1 MSYRKTT
8 LFTATLILLT
18 LLPAGVYAEKLR
30 LDLQKSIDLALKNNP
45 IVLTARENI
54 HKSSAQIRE
63 SSASAYP
70 ELDASAD
77 YTRIGN
83 NEEVDFG
90 GKSGTLIP
98 DNNYKLDLTLSQK
111 LYSPKVFEAIK
122 ASKSYARGVKA
133 DLNIAEEAV
142 VTEVKTAY
150 YDLLLSQELLTIHE
164 ASVEQLRRH
173 LYDIKKRLEA
183 GFATDLDLL
192 RAEVKLA
199 NAMPDLVKARNGIE
213 AARSSLR
220 LAIGLDP
227 DIILNTDSEL
237 TYAPFEST
245 LDNLLDRAM
254 KNRPELLQIDA
265 TIETQERYAKV
276 EKKEY
281 LPELTMHGNLS
292 YANNDIQLGEDAEWG
307 YNWNVGMTLDYKIF
321 DGKKRS
327 SRVTKALIDASKA
340 RLEKKRLLN
349 LIAHEITT
357 TYNSLEEAKTL
368 IASQG
373 KNIETAERAYEIA
386 TISHAGGA
394 LTQLELLDTQLELT
408 EAKVN
413 RSRVVHA
420 FLIARTQL
428 EKATGMALKGLDSN
442 TNAKE

>member
-1 MSYRKTT
+1 MFYRKTV
-8 LFTATLILLT
+8 LFATALIMLW
-18 LLPAGVYAEKLR
+18 LLPAAVYSEMLS
-30 LDLQKSIDLALKNNP
+30 LDLQKSVELALKNNP
-45 IVLTARENI
+45 AILTAQENI
-54 HKSSAQIRE
+54 HKSSAEIRE

-70 ELDASAD
+70 ELDASVD

-90 GKSGTLIP
+90 GKSGTLVP
-98 DNNYKLDLTLSQK
+98 DNNYKLDLELSQK
-111 LYSPKVFEAIK
+111 LYSPKIFEAIK

-133 DLNIAEEAV
+133 ELAVAEEAV
-142 VTEVKTAY
+142 ITEVKTAY
-150 YDLLLSQELLTIHE
+150 YNLLLSQELLTTHE
-164 ASVEQLRRH
+164 ASTAQLERH
-173 LYDIKKRLEA
+173 LEDVGKRLEA
-183 GFATDLDLL
+183 GFATDLDVL

-245 LDNLLDRAM
+245 LNNLLDRAM

-265 TIETQERYAKV
+265 SIETQERYAKV

-292 YANNDIQLGEDAEWG
+292 YANDDIQLGEDAQWD

-327 SRVTKALIDASKA
+327 ARVTKALIDASKA

-357 TYNSLEEAKTL
+357 SYNSLEEAKTL
-368 IASQG
+368 IASQE
-373 KNIETAERAYEIA
+373 KNIETANRAYEIA

-420 FLIARTQL
+420 FLIAKTQL
-428 EKATGMALKGLDSN
+428 EKATGMAKSGSDKTLK
-442 TNAKE
+442 